1 MLDTYLLL
9 NILRPLKFIYM
20 PKISKSSTKKATVK
34 TKKVA
39 TAIKKTANKVK
50 KIIVSEKKIKAPIKI
65 SKNYIPKDTEK
76 YMCDKHLS
84 FFKLKLT
91 EWKKE
96 LVKANN
102 EALYHGSMDDNSVS
116 ADVVDQASSYTDKTV
131 EMKAINRQIKL
142 ISKIDQALLRIK
154 DNTFGFCAETA
165 EPIGLKRLMARPVA
179 HLCISAQE
187 KHEKDEKVYA
197 DD

>member
-1 MLDTYLLL
+1 
-9 NILRPLKFIYM
+9 M
-20 PKISKSSTKKATVK
+20 PKISKSSTKKTKVKAKKTV
-34 TKKVA
+34 A
-39 TAIKKTANKVK
+39 AIKKPSKVIK
-50 KIIVSEKKIKAPIKI
+50 KVVTIEKKVNTPIKI

-76 YMCDKHLS
+76 YMCEKHLS
-84 FFKLKLT
+84 FFKIKLT

-116 ADVVDQASSYTDKTV
+116 ADIVDQASSYTDKAV

-142 ISKIDQALLRIK
+142 ISKIDQALLRVK
-154 DNTFGFCAETA
+154 NKTFGFCEETA

-179 HLCISAQE
+179 HLCIAAQE
-187 KHEKDEKVYA
+187 KHEKEEKVYA